1 MTEPTTRRKFDVQR
15 REWPAQFADPA
26 KQARYVAARLQ
37 AEEIGPPLYRLDGT
51 PDRDAPGPASWY
63 WNGRDGFP
71 FEGKFNV
78 GQFPIWWQAGH
89 DDREIRGFED
99 IVLEGHWRRESNRGK
114 WPVPVTRL
122 INPDMQAIYCVA
134 RLRRADPKSDLYT
147 SEGRRRV
154 DTDARLAYWR
164 GASGCPEEGNQRV
177 ALYAFWLAGRDDLM
191 AGAKR
196 EEPPVTDIGPTRD
209 GLRAMAKRLAQARAQ
224 VADLVDT
231 LEVMHGGGVP
241 FVDQLVESAAP
252 HLTEAMMAIQRA
264 EAELHR

>member
-1 MTEPTTRRKFDVQR
+1 
-15 REWPAQFADPA
+15 
-26 KQARYVAARLQ
+26 
-37 AEEIGPPLYRLDGT
+37 
-51 PDRDAPGPASWY
+51 
-63 WNGRDGFP
+63 
-71 FEGKFNV
+71 
-78 GQFPIWWQAGH
+78 
-89 DDREIRGFED
+89 
-99 IVLEGHWRRESNRGK
+99 
-114 WPVPVTRL
+114 
-122 INPDMQAIYCVA
+122 
-134 RLRRADPKSDLYT
+134 
-147 SEGRRRV
+147 
-154 DTDARLAYWR
+154 
-164 GASGCPEEGNQRV
+164 
-177 ALYAFWLAGRDDLM
+177 M